1 MAAVLVGGDYVSTG
15 QCHLTLANIR
25 YGWNSMFF
33 GVPKSSPFKEEINR
47 EYVEVS
53 DNRNI

>member
-1 MAAVLVGGDYVSTG
+1 MAAVLVGGDNVSTG